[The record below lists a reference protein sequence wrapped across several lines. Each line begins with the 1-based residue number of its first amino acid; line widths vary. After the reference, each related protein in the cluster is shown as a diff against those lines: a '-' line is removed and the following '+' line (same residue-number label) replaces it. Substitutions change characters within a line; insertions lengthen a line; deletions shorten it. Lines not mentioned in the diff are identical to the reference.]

1 MCLPVFRMKWLISVF
16 RSVLT
21 CSMSVLLTRQ
31 KVRLKFCSRVLHRVI
46 VPRFFSVFSFI
57 PIPVFR
63 VGLTFCVVLCFCGIV
78 YWVNGVGEPVLR
90 LQVCLP

>member
-21 CSMSVLLTRQ
+21 CCMLVLLTRQ
-31 KVRLKFCSRVLHRVI
+31 KVRLKFCRKVLHRVI
-46 VPRFFSVFSFI
+46 VPRSFSVFSFI
-57 PIPVFR
+57 PIPVSR
-63 VGLTFCVVLCFCGIV
+63 VGLTFCVVLCFCGLA